1 MVVPKSETPCKTEEE
16 CSDVEKDVDV
26 EEFSD
31 VEGNNVTASS
41 SPSAVSEE
49 DEEDDDDI
57 EEEDDANSSKNG
69 SQKNGKLNNSRTN
82 SVHNNN
88 NKKGKKKSR
97 SEPVNHL
104 IKPRCNCEQL
114 AAVDCQLETKELWDK
129 FHDLGTEMII
139 TKTGRLVALNLS
151 RHKTSNSNLGIAE

>member
-1 MVVPKSETPCKTEEE
+1 MVTKIVPKSETPCKTEEE
-16 CSDVEKDVDV
+16 ECNSDAEKDVDV

-31 VEGNNVTASS
+31 VENNVTAS

-49 DEEDDDDI
+49 DDLDDDEIDD
-57 EEEDDANSSKNG
+57 EDDANSSKNG
-69 SQKNGKLNNSRTN
+69 SQKNGKLNKSRNSAN
-82 SVHNNN
+82 SVTNNN
-88 NKKGKKKSR
+88 NKKNKKKSR

-139 TKTGRLVALNLS
+139 TKTGRFV
-151 RHKTSNSNLGIAE
+151 